1 MGYDQPKPLGSRETG
16 GGLVLP
22 IWVDFMRTAL
32 KNVPETV
39 RIQPESVVERDGL
52 YYYRDP
58 VKGGNA
64 FSGDLDAR
72 DLVRDQIF

>member
-1 MGYDQPKPLGSRETG
+1 
-16 GGLVLP
+16 
-22 IWVDFMRTAL
+22 MRTAL
-32 KNVPETV
+32 KGVPETV

-58 VKGGNA
+58 VKGGAA